1 MLRPYGVVCVLL
13 LLALGVSGVLLRQ
26 HRTHPV
32 AGQAQAPAELAQ
44 VEQALLAQPWPGD
57 PQEVANLA
65 AALAMMPGPYE
76 SSLAADVH
84 SGLQIHRLLADPPPA
99 APTVGALLADHQR
112 GRAGEPPGFAPP
124 EREGLWDRLLAV
136 TLTATPGTA
145 DATWGAWMPR
155 SAHAHDYHFDPVG
168 AWVANQRT
176 GGYQSIVFP
185 LKVRNRGP
193 IDLDAMTVTA
203 SFFDPQQQAAGIQ
216 RPHAKFACPL
226 ALPALVSDTEVV
238 VACSFVYPSFA
249 KDAVAHGLQWLAAAR
264 TGQLQPY
271 LAADTAPGDPA
282 WKLPPPD
289 RAAVER
295 HFATFRRLQDQDRQR
310 EKAAGEREAG
320 LLALAAGLGLAF
332 LGYLVAGALTAAD
345 RRPGLFATLG
355 GFGVPLAAIV
365 VFAVYFGEGGLGPLA
380 ILFVGGYGFGA
391 FLAGYVLGYAL
402 APLRW
407 PRRG

>member
-1 MLRPYGVVCVLL
+1 VLRPYGVVCVLL
-13 LLALGVSGVLLRQ
+13 LLAIGVSGVLLRQ
-26 HRTHPV
+26 HSTNPSAR
-32 AGQAQAPAELAQ
+32 QAQAPAELAQ
-44 VEQALLAQPWPGD
+44 VERALLAQPWPGD

-65 AALAMMPGPYE
+65 AALAMTPGPYDA
-76 SSLAADVH
+76 SLLVGVNN
-84 SGLQIHRLLADPPPA
+84 GLQIHRLLDDPPPA
-99 APTVGALLADHQR
+99 AATVGALLAAYQQ

-145 DATWGAWMPR
+145 DATWGAWLPR
-155 SAHAHDYHFDPVG
+155 SARAHDYHFDPAG

-176 GGYQSIVFP
+176 GGYQAIVFP
-185 LKVRNRGP
+185 LTVRNRGP
-193 IDLDAMTVTA
+193 IGLDAMTVTA
-203 SFFDPQQQAAGIQ
+203 SFLDPQQQAAGIQ
-216 RPHAKFACPL
+216 RPHAKFTCPL
-226 ALPALVSDTEVV
+226 ALPALASGTEAV

-289 RAAVER
+289 RAAVDR
-295 HFATFRRLQDQDRQR
+295 HFATFRHLQDQDRQR
-310 EKAAGEREAG
+310 EKAAGELEGG
-320 LLALAAGLGLAF
+320 LLALMAGLGLAL
-332 LGYLVAGALTAAD
+332 LGCLVAGALTAGD
-345 RRPGLFATLG
+345 RRPGPFATLG
-355 GFGVPLAAIV
+355 GFSVPLAAIV

-407 PRRG
+407 PQRG